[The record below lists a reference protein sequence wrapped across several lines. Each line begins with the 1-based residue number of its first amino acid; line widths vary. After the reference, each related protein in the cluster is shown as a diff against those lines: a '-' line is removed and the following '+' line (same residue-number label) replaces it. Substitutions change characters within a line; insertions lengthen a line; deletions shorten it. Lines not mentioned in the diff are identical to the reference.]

1 MSLII
6 KDKIKQLMRG
16 YPTVSDKYNV
26 EGGIIEGTDGVNFGD
41 MVVYGSTTGYYKKAT
56 ALTDINEF
64 AGFVLATNV
73 KLEDTWGAGG
83 APLLGPVTLPGEA
96 FNLFMNGFIAIPLIS
111 TATLAQIKNGAKVA
125 VVLATAD
132 VTTADKIAENTIVEL
147 PGYEFTGIY
156 DYQQLSNGQK
166 QLLAEVRKIC

>member
-26 EGGIIEGTDGVNFGD
+26 EGGVVEGDTPLAFGD
-41 MVVYGSTTGYYKKAT
+41 MVAYGSTTGYYKKAT
-56 ALTDINEF
+56 ALKSVDEI

-73 KLEDTWGAGG
+73 KLEDTWCGENK
-83 APLLGPVTLPGEA
+83 GPVTYPGEA
-96 FNLFMNGFIAIPLIS
+96 FNLFMNGFIALS
-111 TATLAQIKNGAKVA
+111 LKSDATVAQIKNGAKVA
-125 VVLATAD
+125 VVLASAEL
-132 VTTADKIAENTIVEL
+132 TTADKLAASTIVEL

-156 DYQQLSNGQK
+156 EK
-166 QLLAEVRKIC
+166 QGATLLAEVRKIC

>member
-26 EGGIIEGTDGVNFGD
+26 EGGIIEGTNGVNFGD
-41 MVVYGSTTGYYKKAT
+41 MVVYGSKTGYYKKAT
-56 ALTDINEF
+56 ALTSINEF

-73 KLEDTWGAGG
+73 KLEDTWGKTND
-83 APLLGPVTLPGEA
+83 GPITNPGEA
-96 FNLFMNGFIAIPLIS
+96 FNLFMNGFITIALKS
-111 TATLAQIKNGAKVA
+111 DATLAQIKNGAKVA
-125 VVLATAD
+125 VVLASAE
-132 VTTADKIAENTIVEL
+132 VTTADKIAASTIVEL

-156 DYQQLSNGQK
+156 EQQGTT
-166 QLLAEVRKIC
+166 LLAEVRKIC

>member
-73 KLEDTWGAGG
+73 KLEDTWGASG

-125 VVLATAD
+125 GCSCYGGRYDGRQNREGHNRGTARLRIYRRLRLS
-132 VTTADKIAENTIVEL
+132 TAFQRAKAV
-147 PGYEFTGIY
+147 
-156 DYQQLSNGQK
+156 
-166 QLLAEVRKIC
+166 AC

>member
-26 EGGIIEGTDGVNFGD
+26 EGGIIEGTDSVNFGD
-41 MVVYGSTTGYYKKAT
+41 MVAYGSTTGYYKKAT
-56 ALTDINEF
+56 TLTSIDEF

-73 KLEDTWGAGG
+73 KLEDTWGKTND
-83 APLLGPVTLPGEA
+83 GPITNPGEA
-96 FNLFMNGFIAIPLIS
+96 FNLFMNGFIAVQLKS
-111 TATLAQIKNGAKVA
+111 DATVAKITNGAKVA
-125 VVLATAD
+125 VVLASAE
-132 VTTADKIAENTIVEL
+132 VTTADKISASTIVEL

-156 DYQQLSNGQK
+156 EQQGTI
-166 QLLAEVRKIC
+166 LLAEVRKIC

>member
-56 ALTDINEF
+56 ALTDVNEF

-73 KLEDTWGAGG
+73 KLEDTWGGENK
-83 APLLGPVTLPGEA
+83 GPVTYPGEA
-96 FNLFMNGFIAIPLIS
+96 FNLFMNGFIALS
-111 TATLAQIKNGAKVA
+111 LKSDATLAQIKNGAKVA
-125 VVLATAD
+125 VVLATAEL
-132 VTTADKIAENTIVEL
+132 TTADKIAADTIVEL
-147 PGYEFTGIY
+147 PDYEFTGIY
-156 DYQQLSNGQK
+156 EK
-166 QLLAEVRKIC
+166 QGATLLAEVRKIC

>member
-26 EGGIIEGTDGVNFGD
+26 EGGIVEGDAAVAFGD
-41 MVVYGSTTGYYKKAT
+41 MVVYGSATGYYKKAT
-56 ALTDINEF
+56 ALTSVDEI

-73 KLEDTWGAGG
+73 KLEDTWSGQNK
-83 APLLGPVTLPGEA
+83 GPVTYPGEP
-96 FNLFMNGFIAIPLIS
+96 FNLFMNGFIAISLKS
-111 TATLAQIKNGAKVA
+111 DATLAKIKNGAKVA
-125 VVLATAD
+125 VVLATAEL
-132 VTTADKIAENTIVEL
+132 TTADKIANSTIVAL

-156 DYQQLSNGQK
+156 EQQGST
-166 QLLAEVRKIC
+166 LLAEVRKVC

>member
-26 EGGIIEGTDGVNFGD
+26 EGGIVEGTDGVNFGD

-56 ALTDINEF
+56 TLTNINEF

-73 KLEDTWGAGG
+73 KLEDTWGKTND
-83 APLLGPVTLPGEA
+83 GPIINPGEA
-96 FNLFMNGFIAIPLIS
+96 FNLFMNGFIAIALKS
-111 TATLAQIKNGAKVA
+111 DTELVQIKNGAKVA
-125 VVLATAD
+125 VVLNTAEL
-132 VTTADKIAENTIVEL
+132 TTADKIVTDTTVEL

-156 DYQQLSNGQK
+156 EQQGTT
-166 QLLAEVRKIC
+166 LLAEVRKIC

>member
-56 ALTDINEF
+56 TLTSIDEF

-73 KLEDTWGAGG
+73 KLEDTWGKTND
-83 APLLGPVTLPGEA
+83 GPITNPGEA
-96 FNLFMNGFIAIPLIS
+96 FNLFMNGFIAIALKS
-111 TATLAQIKNGAKVA
+111 DATVAQIKNGAKVA
-125 VVLATAD
+125 VVLATAEI
-132 VTTADKIAENTIVEL
+132 TTADKLAASTIVEL

-156 DYQQLSNGQK
+156 EQQGTT
-166 QLLAEVRKIC
+166 LLAEVRKIC

>member
-41 MVVYGSTTGYYKKAT
+41 MVVYGSKTGYYKKAT
-56 ALTDINEF
+56 ALTSINEF

-73 KLEDTWGAGG
+73 KLEDTWCGENK
-83 APLLGPVTLPGEA
+83 GPVTYPGEA
-96 FNLFMNGFIAIPLIS
+96 FNLFMNGFIAIALKS
-111 TATLAQIKNGAKVA
+111 DATLAQIKNGAKVA

-132 VTTADKIAENTIVEL
+132 VTTADKIAKDTIVEL

-156 DYQQLSNGQK
+156 EK
-166 QLLAEVRKIC
+166 QGATLLAEVRKIC

>member
-73 KLEDTWGAGG
+73 KLEDTWCGENK
-83 APLLGPVTLPGEA
+83 GPVTYPGEA
-96 FNLFMNGFIAIPLIS
+96 FNLFMNGFIAIALKS
-111 TATLAQIKNGAKVA
+111 DATLAQIKNGAKVA
-125 VVLATAD
+125 VVLASAE
-132 VTTADKIAENTIVEL
+132 VTTADKIAASTIVEL

-156 DYQQLSNGQK
+156 EK
-166 QLLAEVRKIC
+166 QGATLLAEVRKIC

>member
-56 ALTDINEF
+56 ALTDVNEF

-73 KLEDTWGAGG
+73 KLEDTWGGENK
-83 APLLGPVTLPGEA
+83 GPVTYPGEA
-96 FNLFMNGFIAIPLIS
+96 FNLFMNGFIALS
-111 TATLAQIKNGAKVA
+111 LKSDATLAQIKNGAKVA
-125 VVLATAD
+125 VVLATAEL
-132 VTTADKIAENTIVEL
+132 TTADKIATDTIVEL
-147 PGYEFTGIY
+147 PDYEFTGIY
-156 DYQQLSNGQK
+156 EK
-166 QLLAEVRKIC
+166 QGATLLAEVRKIC

>member
-26 EGGIIEGTDGVNFGD
+26 EGGIVEGDASLAFGD

-56 ALTDINEF
+56 TLTSVDEI

-73 KLEDTWGAGG
+73 KLEDTWNGTNK
-83 APLLGPVTLPGEA
+83 GPVTYPGEA
-96 FNLFMNGFIAIPLIS
+96 FNLFMNGFIALS
-111 TATLAQIKNGAKVA
+111 LKSDATLAQIKNGAKVA
-125 VVLATAD
+125 VVLATAEL
-132 VTTADKIAENTIVEL
+132 TTADKIADSTIVQL
-147 PGYEFTGIY
+147 PDYEFTGIY
-156 DYQQLSNGQK
+156 EQQGET
-166 QLLAEVRKIC
+166 LLAEVRKIC

>member
-26 EGGIIEGTDGVNFGD
+26 EGGIVEGDTPLAFGD
-41 MVVYGSTTGYYKKAT
+41 MVAYGSTTGYYKKAT
-56 ALTDINEF
+56 ALKSVDEI

-73 KLEDTWGAGG
+73 KLEDTWCGENK
-83 APLLGPVTLPGEA
+83 GPVTYPGEA
-96 FNLFMNGFIAIPLIS
+96 FNLFMNGFIALS
-111 TATLAQIKNGAKVA
+111 LKSDATVAQIKNGAKVA
-125 VVLATAD
+125 VVLASAD
-132 VTTADKIAENTIVEL
+132 VTTADKIAKDTIVEL

-156 DYQQLSNGQK
+156 EK
-166 QLLAEVRKIC
+166 QGATLLAEVRKIC

>member
-73 KLEDTWGAGG
+73 KLEDTWCGENK
-83 APLLGPVTLPGEA
+83 GPVTYPGEA
-96 FNLFMNGFIAIPLIS
+96 FNLFMNGFIAIALKS
-111 TATLAQIKNGAKVA
+111 DATLAQIKNGAKVA

-132 VTTADKIAENTIVEL
+132 VTTADKIAKDTIVEL

-156 DYQQLSNGQK
+156 EK
-166 QLLAEVRKIC
+166 QGATLLAEVRKIC

>member
-26 EGGIIEGTDGVNFGD
+26 EGGIIEGTNGVNFGD
-41 MVVYGSTTGYYKKAT
+41 MVVYGSKTGYYKKAT
-56 ALTDINEF
+56 ALTSINEF

-73 KLEDTWGAGG
+73 KLEDTWGKTND
-83 APLLGPVTLPGEA
+83 GPITNPGEA
-96 FNLFMNGFIAIPLIS
+96 FNLFMNGFIAIALKS
-111 TATLAQIKNGAKVA
+111 DATLAQIKNGAKVA
-125 VVLATAD
+125 VVLASAEL
-132 VTTADKIAENTIVEL
+132 TTADKIAASTIVEL

-156 DYQQLSNGQK
+156 EK
-166 QLLAEVRKIC
+166 QGATLLAEVRKIC

>member
-26 EGGIIEGTDGVNFGD
+26 EGGIIEGTNGVNFGD
-41 MVVYGSTTGYYKKAT
+41 MVVYGSKTGYYKKAT
-56 ALTDINEF
+56 ALTSVDEI

-73 KLEDTWGAGG
+73 KLEDTWCGENK
-83 APLLGPVTLPGEA
+83 GPVTYPGEA
-96 FNLFMNGFIAIPLIS
+96 FNLFMNGFIAIALKS
-111 TATLAQIKNGAKVA
+111 DATLAQIKNGAKVA
-125 VVLATAD
+125 VVLASAEL
-132 VTTADKIAENTIVEL
+132 TTADKLAASTIVEL

-156 DYQQLSNGQK
+156 EK
-166 QLLAEVRKIC
+166 QGATLLAEVRKIC

>member
-26 EGGIIEGTDGVNFGD
+26 EGGIVEGDTPLAFGD
-41 MVVYGSTTGYYKKAT
+41 MVAYGSTTGYYKKAT
-56 ALTDINEF
+56 ALKSVDEI

-73 KLEDTWGAGG
+73 KLEDIWCGENK
-83 APLLGPVTLPGEA
+83 GPVTYPGEA
-96 FNLFMNGFIAIPLIS
+96 FNLFMNGFIALS
-111 TATLAQIKNGAKVA
+111 LKSDATVAQIKNGAKVA
-125 VVLATAD
+125 VVLASAEL
-132 VTTADKIAENTIVEL
+132 TTADKLAASTIVEL

-156 DYQQLSNGQK
+156 EK
-166 QLLAEVRKIC
+166 QGATLLAEVRKIC